1 MSGLLR
7 RIMLR
12 RRDRILLWLGALL
25 LLGLAFYTGTITTLY
40 CVRVEPGTQRGYC
53 ELRNTRLGAERQRV
67 ALAGLQADVER
78 RVTSGRSSRTYYVPV
93 VAGVGERLELPSQST
108 ESAGIREIAQVR
120 AFVQN
125 DERTTLRLRYDR
137 RVRGALI
144 GLGALVLAAFL
155 GGYEWRLRQQT

>member
-7 RIMLR
+7 RIALR
-12 RRDRILLWLGALL
+12 RRDRILLWLLVVL
-25 LLGLAFYTGTITTLY
+25 LLGLAFYDGTITTLY
-40 CVRVEPGTQRGYC
+40 CVRTEGTQQGYC

-67 ALAGLQADVER
+67 ALAGLRTDVDR

-93 VAGVGERLELPSQST
+93 LAGVGEGLELPSQPS

-120 AFVQN
+120 AFIQN
-125 DERTTLRLRYDR
+125 DTRTTLRLRYDR
-137 RVRGALI
+137 RARGALI

-155 GGYEWRLRQQT
+155 GWYEWRLRKS

>member
-1 MSGLLR
+1 MS
-7 RIMLR
+7 
-12 RRDRILLWLGALL
+12 WLGVVL

-40 CVRVEPGTQRGYC
+40 CVRVEPGTQQGYC

-93 VAGVGERLELPSQST
+93 VAGVREGVGERLELPSQST

-137 RVRGALI
+137 RARGALI